1 VAEIVVQ
8 GSVKRIPSLLTRRGF
23 LRTSLG
29 ATAALSL
36 QMEARSFA
44 LDSSACKLTARQ
56 EVGPYYIPGELF
68 RSDITEHKPGVPL
81 VLKIVLLDARNC
93 KPLADAAVDVW
104 HCDAAGVYSG
114 FAQQGSQG
122 PPGPPPDF
130 DPGFDD
136 DPPGPPPMGPPPNH
150 APNNHQ
156 TFLRGI
162 QRTGAD
168 GVVSFRTVFPGVYMG
183 RTNHIH
189 YQVRVGGHAAGKT
202 YNGGHTSYVGQI
214 FFPEEVTAGLMQHDA
229 YRRHEIERTAQNEDY
244 VFTQQQG
251 ELSIARLQ
259 TAPGGLFAELAA
271 TVNPAAD

>member
-1 VAEIVVQ
+1 
-8 GSVKRIPSLLTRRGF
+8 VKRIPSPLTRRGF

-44 LDSSACKLTARQ
+44 LESSACKLTAQQ

-68 RSDITEHKPGVPL
+68 RSDIAEHKPGVNL

-114 FAQQGSQG
+114 FAQQGPQR

-130 DPGFDD
+130 DPFFDD
-136 DPPGPPPMGPPPNH
+136 GPPMVPPPNH

-168 GVVSFRTVFPGVYMG
+168 GVVSFRTIFPGVYMG

-189 YQVRVGGHAAGKT
+189 YKVRVGGNAAGKT
-202 YNGGHTSYVGQI
+202 HDDGHTSYVGQI
-214 FFPEEVTAGLMQHDA
+214 FFPEEVAAGLMQHDP
-229 YRRHEIERTAQNEDY
+229 YRRHQIERTAQDEDH
-244 VFTQQQG
+244 VFTEQGG

-259 TAPGGLFAELAA
+259 TAPSGLLAELAA